1 MAEERVARALRHLSE
16 DAGLLSVDGVL
27 ELIEDY
33 FDSDDPSGTV
43 QPHPCTLWYSSC
55 MLVV

>member
-1 MAEERVARALRHLSE
+1 MHDSTMAEERVARALRHLSE

-43 QPHPCTLWYSSC
+43 QPHP
-55 MLVV
+55 MHFVV